1 MLVTQVGRLRI
12 ALAVVLLAAGLA
24 NKAEAQDRDLRVLFV
39 GNSLTYQNDLPSI
52 LQALI
57 DSAGLGPSTMAR
69 VAFPN
74 FGLEDHWVDGTAR
87 TAISSQRWSIVAL
100 QQGPSATEGRPS
112 LLEFTERF
120 APLITGAGARP
131 ALYMVWPSR
140 ARAFD
145 FDGVSESYRMA
156 ADLVGG
162 LLFPVGDAWRAAW
175 RMDSTLALYG
185 PDGFHPSPSGSY
197 LAALVMFEQITG
209 RSPVGLPPA
218 LDVDAPAS
226 APAPAPVRIDLPPET
241 AALLQRAAAEANAAV
256 E

>member
-1 MLVTQVGRLRI
+1 MLVTQLRWMWI
-12 ALAVVLLAAGLA
+12 AVVVVLLAAGIA
-24 NKAEAQDRDLRVLFV
+24 NKAEAQDRELRVLFV

-74 FGLEDHWVDGTAR
+74 FGLEDHWIDGTAR
-87 TAISSQRWSIVAL
+87 AAIASRRWSIVAM

-218 LDVDAPAS
+218 LAVETPS
-226 APAPAPVRIDLPPET
+226 RVRIDLPPET

>member
-12 ALAVVLLAAGLA
+12 VVAVALLVAGLA
-24 NKAEAQDRDLRVLFV
+24 YRAEAQDEGLRVLFV
-39 GNSLTYQNDLPSI
+39 GNSLTYQNDLPGI

-120 APLITGAGARP
+120 APLIIGAGARP

-218 LDVDAPAS
+218 LVVEAPS
-226 APAPAPVRIDLPPET
+226 PIRIDLPPET

-256 E
+256 D